1 MKEITVTIK
10 RETQVKVTFDES
22 VIDKNTLDG
31 IQLYFDEDIFNMDST
46 PCNNDDEIIGTYSEE
61 EIGQLNY
68 AKYVALQQIGIENEF
83 INLEKGHTNAV
94 VQADNF
100 EYEFINDW

>member
-31 IQLYFDEDIFNMDST
+31 IQLYFDEDIYNMDST
-46 PCNNDDEIIGTYSEE
+46 PSYNDDEIICTYSEE
-61 EIGQLNY
+61 EIGQRNY
-68 AKYVALQQIGIENEF
+68 AKYAALHQIGIENEF
-83 INLEKGHTNAV
+83 INLKKGHTNAV
-94 VQADNF
+94 VQADDF